1 MKMYKLLPFLGLL
14 LILGACQ
21 DKEREEPET
30 ENMETEEEFTDP
42 DQVIADWSD
51 AWNSNDPQQVDE
63 MIADD
68 AVLILD
74 GKEVQQD
81 SMTAW
86 MERTST
92 YMKNLNMRSQKKGT
106 GEMMAYDAGSYTH
119 TYTNDSTQYK
129 GFYTFIWERDG
140 SEWQVKVLNISDVKD
155 QDTISNQ

>member
-1 MKMYKLLPFLGLL
+1 MKMYRLLPFLSLL

-30 ENMETEEEFTDP
+30 ENMETQEEYTDP
-42 DQVIADWSD
+42 DQVIADWSE
-51 AWNSNDPQQVDE
+51 AWNSNDPQRVDD

-68 AVLILD
+68 AVLVLD
-74 GKEVQQD
+74 GNEVQQD
-81 SMTAW
+81 SISAW

-92 YMKNLNMRSQKKGT
+92 FMKDLNMQSQKKGT
-106 GEMMAYDAGSYTH
+106 GDRMAYDVGSYTH

-129 GFYTFIWERDG
+129 GYYTFIWERDG
-140 SEWQVKVLNISDVKD
+140 SDWQVKVMNISDVKD

>member
-1 MKMYKLLPFLGLL
+1 MYRLLPFLALL
-14 LILGACQ
+14 LAFGACQ

-30 ENMETEEEFTDP
+30 DDMMAEEEYADP
-42 DQVIADWSD
+42 DQVIADWND
-51 AWNSNDPQQVDE
+51 AWNSNDPQMVDD

-74 GKEVQQD
+74 GQHVEQQD
-81 SMTAW
+81 SIMSW
-86 MERTST
+86 MEKTSM
-92 YMKNLNMRSQKKGT
+92 YMKDLNMKSQKKGT
-106 GEMMAYDAGSYTH
+106 GDMMAYDVGSYTH

-155 QDTISNQ
+155 KDSISNQ